1 MRLTVY
7 TDYSLR
13 LLIYLAVSDDRLAT
27 IEEIAESYGI
37 SRNHLMKVAHQLGIG
52 GYVETVRG
60 RRGGLRLAKTPEAIG
75 LGEVVRY
82 CEPDMAIVTCFDPIN
97 AHCAVLSHC
106 VLRGALSKARTA
118 FCDVLDKYTLA
129 DLVRPRTALR
139 SLLSIPSAKLPAENQ
154 RAPTSRPRR
163 PT

>member
-13 LLIYLAVSDDRLAT
+13 LLIYLAVSNDSLAT
-27 IEEIAESYGI
+27 IEEIAKSYGI
-37 SRNHLMKVAHQLGIG
+37 SRNHLTKVAHRLGIA
-52 GYVETVRG
+52 GYIETVRG

-97 AHCAVLSHC
+97 ANCAVLSRC
-106 VLRGALSKARTA
+106 VLRGALSQAREA
-118 FCDVLDKYTLA
+118 FCNVLDKYSLA

-139 SLLSIPSAKLPAENQ
+139 SLLSISPAALPTEHQ

-163 PT
+163 SI

>member
-13 LLIYLAVSDDRLAT
+13 LLIYLAVGKDRLAT
-27 IEEIAESYGI
+27 IEEISGSYGI
-37 SRNHLMKVAHQLGIG
+37 SRNHLTKVAHRLGIG

-75 LGEVVRY
+75 LGDVVRY
-82 CEPDMAIVTCFDPIN
+82 CEPDMAIVTCFDPIG
-97 AHCAVLSHC
+97 AHCAVLSRC
-106 VLRGALSKARTA
+106 VLRGALSQALDA

-139 SLLSIPSAKLPAENQ
+139 SLLSIPSAKSSTKHQ
-154 RAPTSRPRR
+154 KVPTSARR
-163 PT
+163 QSI

>member
-13 LLIYLAVSDDRLAT
+13 LLIYLAVGNDRLAT

-37 SRNHLMKVAHQLGIG
+37 SRNHLTKVAHQLGIA

-60 RRGGLRLAKTPEAIG
+60 RCGGLRLAKTPEAIG

-97 AHCAVLSHC
+97 AHCAVLSRC
-106 VLRGALSKARTA
+106 VLRGALSQARDA
-118 FCDVLDKYTLA
+118 FCDVLDKYSLA
-129 DLVRPRTALR
+129 DLVRPRAALR
-139 SLLSIPSAKLPAENQ
+139 SLLSIPSAKFSAEHQ
-154 RAPTSRPRR
+154 TAPTSRRR
-163 PT
+163 SI